1 MKRLLMLMVG
11 VGMVLSASAQ
21 SPVQVTVQRI
31 SKKKSAQ
38 GEVKPLAHT
47 RYYAHNTADASLTLR
62 ITIQNISGRPIEDVV
77 VRWGVAK
84 VRMRRSPHAKD
95 VAYGRDEKCSLQ
107 SNESKVIET
116 ETVEASRSESQL
128 TDFKTGEKIH
138 GHGVQLLIGGKVMW
152 EEFVPP
158 AVKNSFDDLR
168 PVGDQEK
175 EEGRG
180 KPTKKK
186 RK

>member
-1 MKRLLMLMVG
+1 MKKLLMLIVVAG
-11 VGMVLSASAQ
+11 IAVSVSAQ

-31 SKKKSAQ
+31 SKRKTAQ
-38 GEVKPLAHT
+38 GDV
-47 RYYAHNTADASLTLR
+47 RQQGNIIYYSPNTANASLTLR
-62 ITIQNISGRPIEDVV
+62 ITVQNISARPLEDVV

-84 VRMRRSPHAKD
+84 MRLSGTSHTAD
-95 VAYGRDEKCSLQ
+95 VAYGKDEKCSL
-107 SNESKVIET
+107 NPKEIKVIET

-128 TDFKTGEKIH
+128 SDMKRGEKIR
-138 GHGVQLLIGGKVMW
+138 GHGVQVLIGGKVMC

-158 AVKNSFDDLR
+158 TIKKSFENLR

-175 EEGRG
+175 EEDQE
-180 KPTKKK
+180 KQPKKK